1 MTSSGF
7 HYSGAEFEA
16 LSLADNYYGWIRSL
30 FERHLRGRVAEV
42 GAGRGNF
49 SERLLDLDAVRE
61 LLLIEPDTDL
71 VAELRRRF
79 ADEPRV
85 TTLPGT
91 FEAQHID
98 GPLDAIVLVNVLEH
112 IEDDAALVAAARR
125 ALRPGGALLLF
136 VPAGPWLYGSLD
148 TAFDHFRR
156 YERGALAD
164 LLERHAFRLEDIR
177 YVNAPGALVWF
188 LAGRVFRQQTI
199 RVAQMRLYDRLAIP
213 VIRRLETLLP
223 PPRGQSLL
231 AVAVRE
237 ETA

>member
-1 MTSSGF
+1 MSSGEF

-16 LSLADNYYGWIRSL
+16 LSQADNYYGWIRSL
-30 FERHLRGRVAEV
+30 FARHLRGRVAEV

-49 SERLLDLDAVRE
+49 SERLLNLESVRE
-61 LLLIEPDTDL
+61 SLLVEPDTVL
-71 VAELRRRF
+71 AAELRTRF

-85 TTLPGT
+85 AILEGT
-91 FEAQHID
+91 FEQQHIE
-98 GPLDAIVLVNVLEH
+98 GPLDAMVLVNVLEH
-112 IEDDAALVAAARR
+112 IEDDAGLVAAAHR

-136 VPAGPWLYGSLD
+136 VPAGPALYGSLD
-148 TAFDHFRR
+148 AAFDHFRR
-156 YERGALAD
+156 YERKALAG

-177 YVNAPGALVWF
+177 YVNAPGALIWF

-213 VIRRLETLLP
+213 VIRRLETLVP

-237 ETA
+237 DGP